1 MMSRRELSVR
11 DNWQTVNELKAAKA
25 EKRFYVIMKLL
36 FENTEYV
43 IRERPKE
50 LRNIYGDVKLE
61 EEVEK
66 EIYNPSKGWTH
77 GIVPD
82 YAIDNKN
89 TKKTLYVEV
98 KRQDGWVENKSPS
111 AGRGNAHERCCKYH
125 TPGLLKIMR
134 ETGGH
139 ANNVL
144 PFLIVFQGDIT
155 RDPKR
160 VREITYWFNG
170 YKDNFFMWRD
180 TKNPQPL
187 VRHFN
192 KIRNLLD

>member
-139 ANNVL
+139 ANSVL